1 MEAKLCAWLESK
13 GKTKSLQRI
22 KACTATVLE
31 KDSSLRSTI
40 KKPGINYSSAKLKSA
55 RKQDTTSTKERY
67 LKRAHTSIKLLL
79 FKLLF
84 WYCHFNV

>member
-22 KACTATVLE
+22 KACTATILE
-31 KDSSLRSTI
+31 RDSSLTSTI
-40 KKPGINYSSAKLKSA
+40 KKPGICYSSAKLKSA
-55 RKQDTTSTKERY
+55 RKQETINAKERY
-67 LKRAHTSIKLLL
+67 HPKGPHKTLLP

-84 WYCHFNV
+84 